1 MELLKS
7 NYENDI
13 LLNGKIKELKEIEKY
28 LNLSQTK
35 AFISNNKKK
44 ESLEKQLNSKYVEKE
59 NKYKIDLYKLNYE
72 MRDLLLILERNK
84 GYYDKYKEIEQRE
97 KKNNSENSYMKV
109 HLSNELEKKNTQYKN
124 EKELNNDLNEEILH
138 LEKIINDLKN
148 KNEELKMEQI
158 QFDAKIKRL
167 FGIIN
172 ERNENIRMMNEELNY
187 YSTMYYKEIKSH
199 DATKILLLEYKKKLK

>member
-1 MELLKS
+1 MNINTEYNTILNKCFDLVFNELKELKEKNMELLKS

-84 GYYDKYKEIEQRE
+84 GYYDKYKEIEQR
-97 KKNNSENSYMKV
+97 
-109 HLSNELEKKNTQYKN
+109 
-124 EKELNNDLNEEILH
+124 
-138 LEKIINDLKN
+138 
-148 KNEELKMEQI
+148 
-158 QFDAKIKRL
+158 
-167 FGIIN
+167 
-172 ERNENIRMMNEELNY
+172 
-187 YSTMYYKEIKSH
+187 
-199 DATKILLLEYKKKLK
+199 